1 MMDCNEK
8 EFLWVEKYRPKKIAD
23 CILPP
28 RLKDYFQSM
37 AQGQELQNML
47 LVGGAG
53 TGKTTVAKA
62 LCNEMGI
69 DVMVVNASEN
79 GNIDHLRTVI
89 RSFAS
94 TVSFMGG
101 IKCVILDEADYLTN
115 ATQPALRGFI
125 EEFSKNCRFIF
136 TANFKNKI
144 IVPLQSRLT
153 VVEYVFTKE
162 EKRNLIVEFDRRVRD
177 ILEHENIEYDKKVM
191 AQVIIKHFPDFRK
204 TLNEMQ
210 RHSQTGCLAAGSVA
224 GISEDSIRALVDFL
238 KDKNFGSTRKWV
250 VDNLDSDFTV
260 VQRALY
266 DRMYDY
272 VDPHSIPQLV
282 MTLAQYDYKNS
293 FVVDKEINMV
303 SMFVEIMAEIKF
315 K

>member
-1 MMDCNEK
+1 MMECNEK
-8 EFLWVEKYRPKKIAD
+8 EYLWVERYRPKKIAD

-37 AQGQELQNML
+37 AAGAELQNML
-47 LVGGAG
+47 LVGGPG

-162 EKRNLIVEFDRRVRD
+162 EKRNLIVEFDRRVRE
-177 ILEHENIEYDKKVM
+177 ILENENIEYDKKVM
-191 AQVIIKHFPDFRK
+191 AQVIIKNFPDFRK

-210 RHSQTGCLAAGSVA
+210 RHSQTGSLAAGSVA

-238 KDKNFGSTRKWV
+238 KDKNFGATRKWV
-250 VDNLDSDFTV
+250 VDNLDSDFAV

-272 VDPHSIPQLV
+272 VDPRSIPQLV
-282 MTLAQYDYKNS
+282 MTLAEYDYKSS
-293 FVVDKEINMV
+293 FCIDKEINLV
-303 SMFVEIMAEIKF
+303 AMFVCIMAEIQF